1 MGHLPSSKSSLQS
14 KELPAPSPEF
24 QHLPFSLDASK
35 AARDILHAPNSSS
48 PDRCP
53 VARANQ
59 VLGHLPFLLTSSSVS
74 GLFPGTACAIGRA
87 LCYSMCCWD
96 QDGQWHRGHPESPPT
111 HPGLQP
117 LGACKPGFP
126 RWPTYRAPLPR
137 ARKGLTKP
145 GPIHI
150 SALRCVTPLLP
161 IPRGHLA
168 CPGAGPVAGVPWQV
182 PWKLKRDQEGQQRLS
197 NFGKSSGSPGD
208 PEL

>member
-1 MGHLPSSKSSLQS
+1 MRSAEPFATPCAVGTRMVNGTGGTRSPLPHTQ
-14 KELPAPSPEF
+14 AYSPWG
-24 QHLPFSLDASK
+24 LASQG
-35 AARDILHAPNSSS
+35 S
-48 PDRCP
+48 
-53 VARANQ
+53 
-59 VLGHLPFLLTSSSVS
+59 
-74 GLFPGTACAIGRA
+74 
-87 LCYSMCCWD
+87 
-96 QDGQWHRGHPESPPT
+96 
-111 HPGLQP
+111 
-117 LGACKPGFP
+117 P

-197 NFGKSSGSPGD
+197 NFGESSGSPGD
-208 PEL
+208 PELGGRPGADEYVGLECPFSVPPQAGPASPP